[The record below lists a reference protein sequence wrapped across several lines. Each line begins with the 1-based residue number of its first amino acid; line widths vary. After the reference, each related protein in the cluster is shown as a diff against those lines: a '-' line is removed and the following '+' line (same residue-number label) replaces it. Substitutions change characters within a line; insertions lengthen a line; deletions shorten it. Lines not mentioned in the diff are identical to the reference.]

1 MINVSQLEFTG
12 FKGQNIIGTMHKH
25 TPVSDRLAIIFP
37 GYGYTCDRPL
47 LHYSMQE
54 MLNQGVDVLQVIYEF
69 SNKPGF
75 WQSGEETRA
84 IWFGSDAKVAMRTV
98 IDTGNYREFTL
109 IGKSLGS
116 LAIGHIATVMPE
128 LENARIIIFT
138 PLLTNPKLVKQI
150 LEIKGK
156 TLLVTGTNDS
166 FHTPETLK
174 SVRSGREMTIIEVED
189 GDHSLEVQGDIPR
202 SLEVLNRIMKDV
214 IKFLREPERQEI

>member
-1 MINVSQLEFTG
+1 MEAVMINVSPLEFTG
-12 FKGQNIIGTMHKH
+12 FKGQNVIGTMHKH
-25 TPVSDRLAIIFP
+25 TPETDRLAIIFP

-54 MLNQGVDVLQVIYEF
+54 MLNQGVDVLQVNYEF

-84 IWFGSDAKVAMRTV
+84 IWFGSDAKAAMRTV

-128 LENARIIIFT
+128 LENARILIFT
-138 PLLTNPKLVKQI
+138 PLLTNPKFVKQI
-150 LEIKGK
+150 LEFNGK
-156 TLLVTGTNDS
+156 TLLVTGTEDS
-166 FHTPETLK
+166 FHTPKSLET
-174 SVRSGREMTIIEVED
+174 VRSGREMEIIEIES
-189 GDHSLEVQGDIPR
+189 GNHSLEIEGDILR
-202 SLEVLNRIMKDV
+202 SLDVLNMVMKGV
-214 IKFLREPERQEI
+214 IEFLSKP